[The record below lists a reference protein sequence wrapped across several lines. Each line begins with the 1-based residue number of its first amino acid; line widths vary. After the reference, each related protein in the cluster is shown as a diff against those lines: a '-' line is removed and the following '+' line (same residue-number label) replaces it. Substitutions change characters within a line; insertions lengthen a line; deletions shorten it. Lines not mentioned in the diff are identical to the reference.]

1 MGAPSPSDSTRG
13 KKKTTGRGHQR
24 FVGVRQRPSGR
35 WVAEIKDS
43 LQKVRLWLGT
53 FDTAEDAARAYDD
66 AARALRGDNARTNFE
81 LPNPSSNAGGR
92 GGADSIEPFS
102 FEEVCGTGSES
113 DGILGALKAKLLDGK
128 GLRINPNNK
137 NNNSNSNNAS
147 SSAPAAGGSTKKDN
161 EKTLPANTIPMNNN
175 TGHVAGPPAAHI
187 GSSSSRPPK
196 PPKPNHLTGFAG
208 FAGGS
213 TGMEARAKGDGRRD
227 HHVMDHNMFTTDNH
241 HQPQQQQHQDQI
253 LHDQDHSRRYRQDTT
268 TNEAINLN
276 DSNYWKK
283 AKGPMSS
290 QWQQTA
296 PTGAWPSQHN
306 HHEFPAAATSYHGDH
321 QMAWPPASQLNNNH
335 HQQHLQQVSADMVV
349 NNLFDG
355 SSSSGATTSSSWSLH
370 DQSSNFRSS
379 SAYSGAG
386 MDVSTANGN
395 YTTHGNNLDR
405 TRALE
410 LGMGMDHHHHHHQ
423 HQHQNQNPDVW
434 TAPSSEHQF
443 MHYDLNNNNNNN
455 NSTGWTPPPTGAGG
469 SSWDPL
475 LYVSSVLG

>member
-1 MGAPSPSDSTRG
+1 MGAPSPSDSTRA
-13 KKKTTGRGHQR
+13 KKKATGRGHQR

-128 GLRINPNNK
+128 GLRINPNNNK
-137 NNNSNSNNAS
+137 NNNSNSNSNNAS

-175 TGHVAGPPAAHI
+175 PGHVAGPPAAHI
-187 GSSSSRPPK
+187 GSSSRPPK
-196 PPKPNHLTGFAG
+196 PPKPNHPIGFAG

-241 HQPQQQQHQDQI
+241 HQPQQQQQQHQNQI
-253 LHDQDHSRRYRQDTT
+253 LHDQDHSRRYRQDT

-335 HQQHLQQVSADMVV
+335 HQHLQQVSADMVV

-379 SAYSGAG
+379 SAYSGPG
-386 MDVSTANGN
+386 MDVSTVNGN

-410 LGMGMDHHHHHHQ
+410 LGMGMDHHPHHHQDHHQ
-423 HQHQNQNPDVW
+423 HQNPAVW

-443 MHYDLNNNNNNN
+443 MHYDLNNNNN